1 MEKNLKGTA
10 QQSEVLESNTPVK
23 RVIACAGSGKTWV
36 LTGSIVNILKSGN
49 ISPGEVLALT
59 FTKNAAENMRKRV
72 IRLLKEINI
81 SLYPDIYTFNSFGN
95 EIIYENSFE
104 LGLGKDFRMI
114 TSSQSWQLLYK
125 VFKKVNISHLKIGNN
140 PGIFLQKLLVFIQ
153 DVKNNIISLD
163 DFRDYIKE
171 YEKILGGFRSK
182 ALRNEEMEISR
193 LSRELFEI
201 YLEYEEIKSKIN
213 VIDYADQV
221 FLPYSLLSNRKVLRE
236 KYRSKY
242 KYIFIDEFQDTNVAQ
257 ARFLTLLYKKG
268 HNRIMIVG
276 DDDQGIYSFRGA
288 CVDNILDFDRW
299 DCFRDDS
306 VKNFY
311 LSVNFR
317 SGPEIIDSVQ
327 RIISKNKRRFEKV
340 FTAYDNEKESA
351 VFFKISQ
358 TLEDEAKSI
367 AMHIEDIINNTGI
380 RPGDIAIIS
389 RRKRFEKIIGTL
401 DKNGI
406 KYNLIGN
413 KNFYYEPEI
422 LFLVS
427 WLKVVGNIYDE
438 LSMIYLLKSKKYR
451 IGDRDIFF
459 LKNSVPGS
467 GKKGLIDGIIDCN
480 NNDLISSEAKKR
492 IRSFLK
498 SLSLYI
504 KRSGML
510 DLKELISLIFEDS
523 GLSVEL
529 KSGFGQIHRKKIQ
542 NIENL
547 IKIASDFKQESSERG
562 YESFI
567 LYLKDVARTDYDDP
581 DTMEISKE
589 NSVKI
594 MSIHA
599 SKGLEFEAVIVPMLW
614 KNDYMGRSNAN
625 QGFTIPSSLRKDSG
639 IWARKKDFSSTRA
652 FREELKG
659 LKTEEERRIFYV
671 ACSRARKILLL
682 SHSRFE
688 NREDFNDETKKPKE
702 IVPFFLD
709 LVRGNDH
716 IRPLGAEAEQF
727 LENIEGH
734 GNINKSF
741 ASIRLS
747 RNKNSKIKA
756 RHAVQKSY
764 DWKSIEKKL
773 GSMTEMIKEDLTGGI
788 KKYLSEYPDTG
799 ISSSIIKEAR
809 EYIAVSK
816 RTEKMNICSGKGA
829 AAHRTTFSLTPLL
842 DYLECPAM
850 YKWKYVYSIAA
861 QSDKKMMI
869 GEDIHKFIERITMIC
884 SDRGIADMGDIL
896 REAVPDDIKPYIE
909 TFLASRFA
917 DFSPQRLEKM
927 FLERLFYFKTGDHLI
942 TGKIDRIDCSCKG
955 IEIIDYKMSKGKTGD
970 MPVRY
975 KRQILTYISAV
986 SDIMEVPLKKIK
998 GTIMYLGSGRT
1009 VTIEGSIKSA
1019 GENNAVLEE
1028 AARKIMMGEF
1038 DPIKER
1044 DCPKECQYSHLCRR
1058 SVKILL
1064 L

>member
-1 MEKNLKGTA
+1 MEKKIKGTT
-10 QQSEVLESNTPVK
+10 QQIEVLESDAPVK

-49 ISPGEVLALT
+49 VSPGEVLALT
-59 FTKNAAENMRKRV
+59 FTKNAAENMRNRV
-72 IRLLKEINI
+72 IQSLGDINRQ
-81 SLYPDIYTFNSFGN
+81 LYPDIYTFNSFGN

-125 VFKKVNISHLKIGNN
+125 VFKRVNISHLKIGNN
-140 PGIFLQKLLVFIQ
+140 PGVFLQKLLAFIQ

-171 YEKILGGFRSK
+171 HEKILGGFKSK

-193 LSRELFEI
+193 LSRELFVI
-201 YLEYEEIKSKIN
+201 YLEYEKIKSMSI
-213 VIDYADQV
+213 VIDYADQI
-221 FLPYSLLSNRKVLRE
+221 FLPYSLLSKRKVLRE

-268 HNRIMIVG
+268 HNKIMIVG

-288 CVDNILDFDRW
+288 CVDNILDFDKW
-299 DCFRDDS
+299 DCFRDDP

-327 RIISKNKRRFEKV
+327 RIISENKRRFEKV
-340 FTAYDNEKESA
+340 FTAYDDKKKSA
-351 VFFKISQ
+351 VFFNIEQ

-367 AMHIEDIINNTGI
+367 AGHIKDIINNTGI

-389 RRKRFEKIIGTL
+389 RRKRFEKIIGAL

-406 KYNLIGN
+406 KYNLIGS

-427 WLKVVGNIYDE
+427 WLKVIDNIYDE
-438 LSMIYLLKSKKYR
+438 LSMVYLLKSKKYR

-459 LKNSVPGS
+459 LKNSSPGS
-467 GKKGLIDGIIDCN
+467 KKTGLIDGIRNCHN
-480 NNDLISSEAKKR
+480 NELISREAKER
-492 IRSFLK
+492 LGSFAK

-504 KRSGML
+504 KSSGVL

-523 GLSVEL
+523 SLSLEL
-529 KSGFGQIHRKKIQ
+529 KSGFGQSYRKKIQ
-542 NIENL
+542 NIESL
-547 IKIASDFKQESSERG
+547 VKIASDFRQESSERG

-567 LYLKDVARTDYDDP
+567 LYLKDVARTDYDDS

-589 NSVKI
+589 NSVKV

-599 SKGLEFEAVIVPMLW
+599 SKGLEFEAVVVPMLW
-614 KNDYMGRSNAN
+614 KNDYMGRSNTN
-625 QGFTIPSSLRKDSG
+625 QGFTIPSSLRKDSD

-652 FREELKG
+652 FREESKG

-688 NREDFNDETKKPKE
+688 NRKDADDEKKKPKE
-702 IVPFFLD
+702 IVPFFPD

-716 IRPLGAEAEQF
+716 IKPIGAEAAEF
-727 LENIEGH
+727 LESIEGH
-734 GNINKSF
+734 GSINKS
-741 ASIRLS
+741 AAAVKLPGG
-747 RNKNSKIKA
+747 KNIKTEA
-756 RHAVQKSY
+756 GYTAQKNY

-773 GSMTEMIKEDLTGGI
+773 GAMTKMIERDPGGGI
-788 KKYLSEYPDTG
+788 KKYLSEYPDAG
-799 ISSSIIKEAR
+799 MSSSAIKEIR
-809 EYIAVSK
+809 RYIKRSK
-816 RTEKMNICSGKGA
+816 GSEKMKICNGA
-829 AAHRTTFSLTPLL
+829 KAAVRRTTFSLTPLL

-850 YKWKYVYSIAA
+850 YKWKYVYSVAA
-861 QSDKKMMI
+861 QSDKKMII
-869 GEDIHKFIERITMIC
+869 GEDIHKFIERITMLC
-884 SDRGIADMGDIL
+884 SDRDIAGIDDIL
-896 REAVPDDIKPYIE
+896 SEAVPDDIKQYIE

-917 DFSPQRLEKM
+917 RVLSQAPEKM

-942 TGKIDRIDCSCKG
+942 TGKIDRVDCINKG

-986 SDIMEVPLKKIK
+986 SDIMGVPVKNIK
-998 GTIMYLGSGRT
+998 GTLLYLGSGRT
-1009 VTIEGSIKSA
+1009 TTIEGSIENT

-1028 AARKIMMGEF
+1028 TAKKIIRGEF
-1038 DPIKER
+1038 DPLNKK
-1044 DCPKECQYSHLCRR
+1044 DCPKECQYSHLCFT
-1058 SVKILL
+1058 V
-1064 L
+1064 

>member
-1 MEKNLKGTA
+1 MEKKIKGTA
-10 QQSEVLESNTPVK
+10 QQIEVLESDTPVK

-36 LTGSIVNILKSGN
+36 LTGSIVNILKSGR
-49 ISPGEVLALT
+49 ISPDEVLALT

-72 IRLLKEINI
+72 MQSLGDINI

-140 PGIFLQKLLVFIQ
+140 PGVFLQKLLAFIQ
-153 DVKNNIISLD
+153 DVKNNIISLG

-171 YEKILGGFRSK
+171 HEKILGGFKSK
-182 ALRNEEMEISR
+182 ALRNEEMEITG

-201 YLEYEEIKSKIN
+201 YLEYEEIKSMSN

-221 FLPYSLLSNRKVLRE
+221 FLPYSLLSKRKALRE

-268 HNRIMIVG
+268 HNKIMIVG

-288 CVDNILDFDRW
+288 CVDNILDFDKW

-327 RIISKNKRRFEKV
+327 RIISENKRRFEKV
-340 FTAYDNEKESA
+340 FTAYDDKKESA
-351 VFFKISQ
+351 VFFNIDQ

-367 AMHIEDIINNTGI
+367 AGHIKDIINNTGI
-380 RPGDIAIIS
+380 KPGDIAIIS
-389 RRKRFEKIIGTL
+389 RRKRFEKIIKAL

-406 KYNLIGN
+406 KYNLIGS

-427 WLKVVGNIYDE
+427 WLKAIDNIYDE
-438 LSMIYLLKSKKYR
+438 LSMVYLLKSRKYH

-459 LKNSVPGS
+459 LKNSGPGR
-467 GKKGLIDGIIDCN
+467 GKTGLVDGIRNCHN
-480 NNDLISSEAKKR
+480 NKLISREAKER
-492 IRSFLK
+492 LRSFLE

-504 KRSGML
+504 KKSGVL
-510 DLKELISLIFEDS
+510 DMKELISLIFEDS

-529 KSGFGQIHRKKIQ
+529 KSGFGESCRRKLQ
-542 NIENL
+542 NIESL
-547 IKIASDFKQESSERG
+547 IKIASDFRQESYERG

-599 SKGLEFEAVIVPMLW
+599 SKGLEFEAVIMPMLW
-614 KNDYMGRSNAN
+614 KNDYLGRSNRN
-625 QGFTIPSSLRKDSG
+625 QGFTIPSSLRKDNG
-639 IWARKKDFSSTRA
+639 IWVKKKDFSSTRA

-688 NREDFNDETKKPKE
+688 NREDADDEKKKPKE
-702 IVPFFLD
+702 IVPFFPD
-709 LVRGNDH
+709 LVRGNKH
-716 IRPLGAEAEQF
+716 IRPLGAEAAEF
-727 LENIEGH
+727 LESIEGH
-734 GNINKSF
+734 GSINKS
-741 ASIRLS
+741 AEVIKLPGG
-747 RNKNSKIKA
+747 KNIKIEVRQA
-756 RHAVQKSY
+756 AQKNY

-773 GSMTEMIKEDLTGGI
+773 ASMAKMIEKDPGGGI
-788 KKYLSEYPDTG
+788 KKYLSEYPDAG
-799 ISSSIIKEAR
+799 MSRSDIKEIR
-809 EYIAVSK
+809 EYISRSK
-816 RTEKMNICSGKGA
+816 GIEKMKICIRKET
-829 AAHRTTFSLTPLL
+829 AAHRTAFSLTPLL

-850 YKWKYVYSIAA
+850 YKWKYVYSIAM

-869 GEDIHKFIERITMIC
+869 GEDIHKFIERITILC
-884 SDRGIADMGDIL
+884 SDRDIDDIL
-896 REAVPDDIKPYIE
+896 KMGVPDGIKPYIE

-917 DFSPQRLEKM
+917 RLSSDMPGKM
-927 FLERLFYFKTGDHLI
+927 FLERLFYFKTGDHII
-942 TGKIDRIDCSCKG
+942 TGKIDRVDCTSKG

-975 KRQILTYISAV
+975 KRQLMTYISAV
-986 SDIMEVPLKKIK
+986 SDIMEVPVKDIK
-998 GTIMYLGSGRT
+998 GTLMYLGSGRNI
-1009 VTIEGSIKSA
+1009 TIEGSRKSA

-1028 AARKIMMGEF
+1028 AAGKIIMGEF
-1038 DPIKER
+1038 DPIER
-1044 DCPKECQYSHLCRR
+1044 SDCPKECEYLHLCRR
-1058 SVKILL
+1058 SG
-1064 L
+1064 